1 MAYSSESFMKS
12 REEAEKIREEETKR
26 RERYNNVK
34 KTFERMVGRSISK
47 EELTTMSFS
56 DDADLAFEASIE
68 SARLNGVPEDKILK
82 SLEDVDKIFLG
93 EN

>member
-34 KTFERMVGRSISK
+34 KTFERMVGRSVSK
-47 EELTTMSFS
+47 EELTIMSFS

-68 SARLNGVPEDKILK
+68 SARLSGVSENKILK
-82 SLEDVDKIFLG
+82 SLEDVDKFFLG

>member
-12 REEAEKIREEETKR
+12 REGAEKIREEEIKR
-26 RERYNNVK
+26 KKRYNNVK

-56 DDADLAFEASIE
+56 DDSDIAFEASIE
-68 SARLNGVPEDKILK
+68 LARLSGVSENKILK
-82 SLEDVDKIFLG
+82 SLEDVDKFFLG
-93 EN
+93 EK

>member
-12 REEAEKIREEETKR
+12 REESEKIREEEIKR

-47 EELTTMSFS
+47 EELTIMSFS

-68 SARLNGVPEDKILK
+68 SARLSGVSENKILK
-82 SLEDVDKIFLG
+82 SLEDVDKFFLG

>member
-12 REEAEKIREEETKR
+12 REEAEKIREEEIKR

-68 SARLNGVPEDKILK
+68 SARLSCVSENKILK
-82 SLEDVDKIFLG
+82 SLEDVDKFFLG

>member
-47 EELTTMSFS
+47 EELMTMSFS

-68 SARLNGVPEDKILK
+68 LARLSGVAEDKILK
-82 SLEDVDKIFLG
+82 SLEDIDKFFLG